1 MQPPHPSPPFP
12 RESPAEWSK
21 GPSGPRAG
29 FWRRFA
35 ALGIDAALVGVID
48 LVVSSQ
54 AGSVGGLAELTIAVA
69 YFAYL
74 EGGASGQ
81 TFGKRAL
88 GIRVVDMTSGGPIGF
103 QRALIRY
110 LARILSA
117 LPCCL
122 GYLWM
127 LWDRERRTWHDSFA
141 GDVVVPVSRYPV
153 ARWPN

>member
-1 MQPPHPSPPFP
+1 V
-12 RESPAEWSK
+12 
-21 GPSGPRAG
+21 
-29 FWRRFA
+29 
-35 ALGIDAALVGVID
+35 IDGTLVGVID

-54 AGSVGGLAELTIAVA
+54 AGSIGGLAALATGVA
-69 YFAYL
+69 YFAYF

-103 QRALIRY
+103 ERALIRY
-110 LARILSA
+110 FARILSA

-141 GDVVVPVSRYPV
+141 HDVVVPVSSYPV
-153 ARWPN
+153 RRWPN